1 MAKKFTKQQVREKE
15 LIIMFSVFLFLLFAY
30 MSGNFSWMK
39 EFQLLI
45 DLFAS
50 IFALF
55 IGVLAIVR
63 YYTKKT
69 NINYLFLGLGFI
81 TVAFLD
87 GFHILS
93 TFDTFS
99 DLLTVGSSQI
109 FPMSMVFS
117 RLFLSIIFLLS
128 WIFLKEEKRVRG
140 KREKVAFLGLLF
152 AISLFTI
159 AVTFFTSFF
168 DGFESYHFAISMQ
181 TVALMTYLVTLVG
194 YTRDEVI
201 SYRKFDF
208 WIIFSLVFSILS
220 QIFYLPYLNIEY
232 ELMLNLSTLAKFIS
246 YFVLL
251 IGFLCSI
258 YEMYKREEQVQKE
271 IERKNSLLK
280 LTKQKVEEAYMVLRE
295 EKWKISKESKRKDT
309 DKIFKDI
316 LKKK

>member
-15 LIIMFSVFLFLLFAY
+15 LVIISSVFLFLLFAY

-81 TVAFLD
+81 TVSFFD

-99 DLLTVGSSQI
+99 DLLTVGSSEI

-128 WIFLKEEKRVRG
+128 WVFLKEEKRVRG
-140 KREKVAFLGLLF
+140 KKEKAAFLGLLF
-152 AISLFTI
+152 AISLLTI

-168 DGFESYHFAISMQ
+168 EGFESYHFAISMQ

-194 YTRDEVI
+194 YVRDEVM

-251 IGFLCSI
+251 IGFLYSI

-271 IERKNSLLK
+271 IERKNYLLK